1 MSGPTPLAGLYKVSY
16 SGTIG
21 TEEIFVYSRWVS
33 NAATS
38 VQEDIADL
46 LDTDVTD
53 MLAQAVTLGPIP
65 TLQALFPD
73 YVVWTQLKVSPWDP
87 ATNKLSTTDG
97 DPAYRILTDHGSA
110 AASSGLPYQSAIA
123 VTTRSAVAGRRKYNR
138 FYLPTPCQTATD
150 GHGVLQSPVGDA
162 IALWYHLNI
171 TARAADA
178 LDVRAVNWNPGTG
191 VGHGQ
196 HAIEDIYLGRRI
208 DTIRRRRNDAPEPRT
223 IDTL

>member
-1 MSGPTPLAGLYKVSY
+1 MAGPVPAGPLYKVSY

-21 TEEIFVYSRWVS
+21 TEEIFVYSRWVTADS
-33 NAATS
+33 TGI
-38 VQEDIADL
+38 QDDIAGEL
-46 LDTDVTD
+46 ELDVTD
-53 MLAQAVTLGPIP
+53 MLAQTVTLGPIP

-73 YVVWTQLKVSPWDP
+73 YVVWTQLKVSPWST
-87 ATNKLSTTDG
+87 ATNKWDPAQG

-138 FYLPTPCQTATD
+138 FFLPVPCQTATD
-150 GHGVLQSPVGDA
+150 GHGVLQTPVADA

-171 TARAADA
+171 TARAAGTPA
-178 LDVRAVNWNPGTG
+178 IQAVNWNPNGSSTG
-191 VGHGQ
+191 EHQIV
-196 HAIEDIYLGRRI
+196 DIYLGRRI
-208 DTIRRRRNDAPEPRT
+208 DTIRRRRNDAPEPRV